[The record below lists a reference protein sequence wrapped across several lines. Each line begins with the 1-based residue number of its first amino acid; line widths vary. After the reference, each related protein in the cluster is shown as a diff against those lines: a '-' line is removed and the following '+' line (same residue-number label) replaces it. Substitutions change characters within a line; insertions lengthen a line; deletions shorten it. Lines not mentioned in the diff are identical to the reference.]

1 MGWLPRFARSDGA
14 IVTLESS
21 GKSDS
26 FAARLLLAMKTLNF
40 SRGQLS
46 AAVGVDKSLVSRW
59 LSGQVMPNSHNRA
72 RISEA
77 LSKIKPGFNMT
88 LWDRPRAEFDHFL
101 GIADFA
107 PAQVNGS
114 AEVRDVSA
122 ARDGDENGPGNAV
135 SAFFSRTFRHASW
148 TSRRY
153 ATVAVIGLLVAGGA
167 YWWSRPSDMRVAQGP
182 HLDRV
187 AVLPFDTLSTEQDVR
202 FFGDAVAEQMIGVL
216 NDNQVQT
223 VSRDDSAAL
232 RGAGRDEALR
242 KLGAEFILDGTVQR
256 TAAGLRVTA
265 HIEHAST
272 HVTLWT
278 ESFDQAG
285 EDSLALQAQVA
296 AKAVDKIKVAL
307 EARGPSAGEI
317 DDATLAAYLSARDN
331 VREIGDASYMHARD
345 LFKEIVARAPK
356 FSLGHSG
363 LAVALVSSPSGED
376 AVLRSA
382 ARKEAA
388 RALELDPSNGQAY
401 IALFMMMPARHWT
414 EQEAILRRGLA
425 AAADQSSLYR
435 ILAQVLA
442 DTGRLAEAASAN
454 ERSVMLDPLSAPKN
468 AASARSLAG
477 AGRVAEANAVID
489 RAYRLWPTN
498 SWEWWMRLDILTNY
512 GREAEARAMLDA
524 PERAPGPLEPEF
536 VAALRA
542 YLDALVSKKPAAKA
556 LAKRAVLAAR
566 ASGRLDVFGTITM
579 LARLGEIDAAFDQT
593 KAAYA
598 TQARSELYT
607 AFLFEPPTTQM
618 RADPR
623 FRGLMEQVGLLAY
636 WKTTHIRPDFC
647 ATENVSV
654 CLELQRS

>member
-1 MGWLPRFARSDGA
+1 MGWLPRLARSDGA

-59 LSGQVMPNSHNRA
+59 LSGQVMPTSHNRA

-114 AEVRDVSA
+114 AEIRDVSA
-122 ARDGDENGPGNAV
+122 AQGGDESGPGNAV
-135 SAFFSRTFRHASW
+135 SAFFSRTFWHASW
-148 TSRRY
+148 TPRRY
-153 ATVAVIGLLVAGGA
+153 ATAAAIGLLVAGGA
-167 YWWSRPSDMRVAQGP
+167 YWWSRPSDMRVAQEP

-187 AVLPFDTLSTEQDVR
+187 AVLPFDTLSAEEDVR

-223 VSRDDSAAL
+223 VSRADSAAL
-232 RGAGRDEALR
+232 RGAGRDDALR

-331 VREIGDASYMHARD
+331 VRELDDASYMHARD

-363 LAVALVSSPSGED
+363 LAVALASSPQGED
-376 AVLRSA
+376 AALRSA

-401 IALFMMMPARHWT
+401 IALSMMVPARHWT

-425 AAADQSSLYR
+425 AAADQSSLYHF
-435 ILAQVLA
+435 LAVVLA

-468 AASARSLAG
+468 AVSARSLAG

-498 SWEWWMRLDILTNY
+498 SWEWWVRLDILTNF
-512 GREAEARAMLDA
+512 GRESEARAMLDA
-524 PERAPGPLEPEF
+524 PERASGPLEPEF
-536 VAALRA
+536 VAAWRA
-542 YLDALVSKKPAAKA
+542 YLDALASKKPAAKA

-566 ASGRLDVFGTITM
+566 ASGRLDEFTTITM
-579 LARLGEIDAAFDQT
+579 LARLGEIDAAFDQI

-598 TQARSELYT
+598 TQTGSELYT
-607 AFLFEPPTTQM
+607 AFLFEQSATQM
-618 RADPR
+618 RADSR
-623 FRGLMEQVGLLAY
+623 FRGLMEQLGLFAY